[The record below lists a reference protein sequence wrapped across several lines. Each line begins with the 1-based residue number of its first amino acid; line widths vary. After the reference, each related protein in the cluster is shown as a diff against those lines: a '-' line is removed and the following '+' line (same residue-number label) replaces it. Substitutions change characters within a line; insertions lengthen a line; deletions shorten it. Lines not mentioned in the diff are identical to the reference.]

1 MVDELKAMKIEKTYS
16 FKSSGRKKNA
26 DPSRRGDYLMPGLYS
41 TKDCFSDSKSKSPNA
56 CFRSVGRENKTAIVV
71 GIQDKQLLESDI
83 SPAKYAKKFEL
94 IKKIPSK

>member
-1 MVDELKAMKIEKTYS
+1 
-16 FKSSGRKKNA
+16 
-26 DPSRRGDYLMPGLYS
+26 MPGLYS
-41 TKDCFSDSKSKSPNA
+41 TKDCFCDSKSKTPNA

-83 SPAKYAKKFEL
+83 SPAKYTKKFEL